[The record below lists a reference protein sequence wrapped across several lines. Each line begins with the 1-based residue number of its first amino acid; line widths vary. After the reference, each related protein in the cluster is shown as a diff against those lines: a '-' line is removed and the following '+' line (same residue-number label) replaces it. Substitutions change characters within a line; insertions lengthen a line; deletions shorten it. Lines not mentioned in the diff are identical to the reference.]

1 MSQTVEGQKRIGE
14 RKIIVYKPN
23 TDPTR
28 LGQILEKQKIELFAT
43 RFSKPKPE
51 EIQIVSIDRHYKPY
65 FLVDGKLSADHRKK
79 KVYILDVDNEAKEVK
94 ILEKTLYPETVVGLD
109 EEPRKV
115 IKIEAEE
122 SFTYEDKFFI
132 AFDKNG
138 REIPIDEVPTAPS
151 EEKPQEILKEF
162 CKKAKTKTSN
172 RRVIDMVKANI
183 AQRAPAAEGFR
194 NRDLHL
200 FEETVIYSP
209 VFEILFRNVKSGEE
223 RIVKVDGVTGAPEK
237 EG

>member
-1 MSQTVEGQKRIGE
+1 MFQTEEGQNRIGE

-28 LGQILEKQKIELFAT
+28 LEQILEKKKVELFAT

-65 FLVDGKLSADHRKK
+65 FLVDGKYNADYRKK
-79 KVYILDVDNEAKEVK
+79 KIYILDVDNETKEVK
-94 ILEKTLYPETVVGLD
+94 ILKETLNPETIVGPD
-109 EEPRKV
+109 ERPRKV

-122 SFTYEDKFFI
+122 SFTYEDRFFI
-132 AFDKNG
+132 VFDENG
-138 REIPIDEVPTAPS
+138 REIPIDQVPTAPS

-162 CKKAKTKTSN
+162 YKKAKTETSH
-172 RRVIDMVKANI
+172 RRVIEMVKINI
-183 AQRAPAAEGFR
+183 AQRAPAGEGFK
-194 NRDLHL
+194 NKDLQL